1 LSQPDALTRGPHT
14 SEYTYSS
21 KEPSSVFIRIC
32 ATCITSFVVAVHYT
46 NFSPLISTI
55 KADLHASSSQA
66 GMFSTLLFLGLASAY
81 IPAGL
86 LADRFGSKPILVGS
100 CALLTL
106 GGILL
111 PLYSNLTWVLACR
124 SIVGLGSGGA
134 FITGAGIAAGLGK
147 HSSLGQGLYGGATQ
161 AGSGLALLITPH
173 LLPLF
178 GWRGS
183 FLFWGLLGILPTLLW
198 LVVIDDESQR
208 QKTPVNL
215 GAAARSPSVWT
226 LGLSHLGT
234 FGLGNAIAAWI
245 TIYLINQFGLSLTVA
260 ATIGS
265 FALISGVIFR
275 PLGGILLARKL
286 IGAIPLLRIGTSMG
300 FIGVGLLVLPGRTPV
315 LAAIGIIS
323 IAIGSTMPYAS
334 VFNSA
339 AKLRGVGKGAAQGFV
354 SLLSSPTV
362 IIGPTLI
369 GYILDKTGS
378 FSLAFSVIMLF
389 GIVAITASFLAG
401 PAVKR
406 EAIE

>member
-1 LSQPDALTRGPHT
+1 LSRLDSFTRGSHT
-14 SEYTYSS
+14 VERTHFR
-21 KEPSSVFIRIC
+21 KDPSSVLVRIC
-32 ATCITSFVVAVHYT
+32 VACLTSFVVAVHYT
-46 NFSPLISTI
+46 NFSPLITTL
-55 KADLHASSSQA
+55 KADLHADSGQA
-66 GMFSTLLFLGLASAY
+66 GLFATLLFLGLAAAY

-111 PLYSNLTWVLACR
+111 PLYSNLTWVLMCR
-124 SIVGLGSGGA
+124 TLVGLGSGGA
-134 FITGAGIAAGLGK
+134 FITGAGVAAGLGK

-173 LLPLF
+173 LLPLV

-183 FLFWGLLGILPTLLW
+183 FLFWGLLGIIPTVLW
-198 LVVIDDESQR
+198 LFVNDDDSQR
-208 QKTPVNL
+208 QKTPVDL
-215 GAAARSPSVWT
+215 GAAVRSPSVWT

-245 TIYLINQFGLSLTVA
+245 TIYLIDQFGLSLAAA

-265 FALISGVIFR
+265 MALISGVFFR

-286 IGAIPLLRIGTSMG
+286 IGAIPLLRIGTIMG
-300 FIGVGLLVLPGRTPV
+300 FVGVTLLVLPGRLPA
-315 LAAIGIIS
+315 LAAIGIAA

-354 SLLSSPTV
+354 SVLSSPTV

-378 FSLAFSVIMLF
+378 FSLAFSVILLF
-389 GIVAITASFLAG
+389 GIIAVAASFLAG

-406 EAIE
+406 ETIA